1 MAFQIEVARAGYPA
15 LAEGFAH
22 FDAAAG
28 SLVARPA
35 AEAAHAVMTSAVAN
49 RSTAF
54 EPGRR
59 AIRILDDARAA
70 VADLL
75 GAQADGVV
83 FGSSATSLTYLVSR
97 TLAQTWWPGDEIVV
111 SRLDHDANVRPWVQA
126 AEAVGVTVRWAE
138 FDRETGSL
146 PAEQYRELIGA
157 RTRLVALTAGSN
169 ANGAIPDVPTV
180 SALAHTAG
188 ALCYVDGVH
197 ATPHLPTD
205 VAALGADFYVTSAYK
220 WSGPHLAACV
230 ADPAVWET
238 LRPQKLI
245 PSPDRVPER
254 FEHGTPSFE
263 MLAAATAAVDHLAGL
278 DDAAT
283 GTRRERVLQSMAA
296 VRAYEADLFA
306 VMAKGLAE
314 VPGLRTAPAPEN
326 RCPTIAFRLRGQDP
340 ADTAAALGERGV
352 CVFSGDYYAAEFFS
366 ALGWRDTG
374 GAVRA
379 SIYHY
384 TNAADVERLLDS
396 VRAVASGM

>member
-28 SLVARPA
+28 SLVARA
-35 AEAAHAVMTSAVAN
+35 AADAAHAVMTAAVAN
-49 RSTAF
+49 RSAAF

-59 AIRILDDARAA
+59 SIRIVEQARAA

-75 GAQADGVV
+75 GAQAEGVV
-83 FGSSATSLTYLVSR
+83 FGSSATSLTYLFSR
-97 TLAQTWWPGDEIVV
+97 TLAQTWRPGDEIVV

-126 AEAVGVTVRWAE
+126 ASAAGAAVRWAS
-138 FDRETGSL
+138 FDLETGAL
-146 PAEQYRELIGA
+146 PTGQYRDLLTE

-169 ANGAIPDVPTV
+169 ANGAIPAVATI
-180 SALAHTAG
+180 SALAHKVG

-197 ATPHLPTD
+197 ATPHVPTD

-220 WSGPHLAACV
+220 WSGPHLAACA
-230 ADPAVWET
+230 ADPALLET
-238 LRPQKLI
+238 LRPWKLV

-254 FEHGTPSFE
+254 FEHGTPNFAG
-263 MLAAATAAVDHLAGL
+263 LAAMTAAVEHIAGL
-278 DDAAT
+278 DPAAT

-296 VRAYEADLFA
+296 VRGYESEVFA
-306 VMAKGLAE
+306 ELVKGLAE
-314 VPGLRTAPAPEN
+314 VPGIWIVPAPEH
-326 RCPTIAFRLRGQDP
+326 RCPTIAFRLDGQDP

-352 CVFSGDYYAAEFFS
+352 CVFSGDYYAAEFFT
-366 ALGWRDTG
+366 ALGIRDSG

-384 TNAADVERLLDS
+384 TTSADVERLLEG
-396 VRAVASGM
+396 VRAIAA

>member
-1 MAFQIEVARAGYPA
+1 MPFQIEVTRAAYPA

-28 SLVARPA
+28 SLVARRA
-35 AEAAHAVMTSAVAN
+35 ADAAHAVMTAAVAN

-54 EPGRR
+54 APGRR
-59 AIRILDDARAA
+59 AIQILEDARAA

-75 GAQADGVV
+75 GAHPDGVA

-97 TLAQTWWPGDEIVV
+97 TLAANWTPGDEIVV

-126 AEAVGVTVRWAE
+126 AEAAGVTVRWAE
-138 FDRETGSL
+138 FDREDGSL
-146 PAEQYRELIGA
+146 PAGQYQDLLTA

-169 ANGAIPDVPTV
+169 ANGAIPDVARI
-180 SALAHTAG
+180 SGLAHAAG

-220 WSGPHLAACV
+220 WSGPHYAACV
-230 ADPAVWET
+230 ADPALWET
-238 LRPQKLI
+238 LWPNKLV

-254 FEHGTPSFE
+254 FEFGTPNFAA
-263 MLAAATAAVDHLAGL
+263 LAAMTGAVDHLAGL
-278 DDAAT
+278 DAAAT
-283 GTRRERVLQSMAA
+283 GTRRERVLRSMAA
-296 VRAYEADLFA
+296 VRAYETELFE
-306 VMAKGLAE
+306 VMVKGLAE
-314 VPGLRTAPAPEN
+314 IPAVRMVPAPDH
-326 RCPTIAFRLRGQDP
+326 RCPTLAFRLDGQDP
-340 ADTAAALGERGV
+340 GETAAALGDRGV
-352 CVFSGDYYAAEFFS
+352 CVFSGDYYAAEFFG
-366 ALGWRDTG
+366 ALGLRDTG

-384 TNAADVERLLDS
+384 TNADDVDRLLDG
-396 VRAVASGM
+396 VRAIASAL

>member
-28 SLVARPA
+28 SLVARSA

-59 AIRILDDARAA
+59 AIRILDEARAA

-83 FGSSATSLTYLVSR
+83 FGSSATSLTYLISR
-97 TLAQTWWPGDEIVV
+97 ALTPTWRPGDEIVV

-126 AEAVGVTVRWAE
+126 AEAAGATVRWAS
-138 FDRETGSL
+138 FDLETGSL
-146 PAEQYRELIGA
+146 PAEQYRELIGE

-169 ANGAIPDVPTV
+169 ANGAIPDVATV

-230 ADPAVWET
+230 ADPALWET
-238 LRPQKLI
+238 MRPRKLI

-263 MLAAATAAVDHLAGL
+263 MLAAASAAVDHLAGL
-278 DDAAT
+278 DPAAT
-283 GTRRERVLQSMAA
+283 GTRRERILRSMAE

-306 VMAKGLAE
+306 IMVKELSG
-314 VPGLRTAPAPEN
+314 VPGVRMVPAPEH
-326 RCPTIAFRLRGQDP
+326 RCPTVAFRLGEQDP
-340 ADTAAALGERGV
+340 AETAAALGDRGV

-366 ALGWRDTG
+366 ALGWRDSG

-384 TNAADVERLLDS
+384 TTRADVDRLVEALT
-396 VRAVASGM
+396 AAS